1 MNYQNSLA
9 FAQEQDANDPLRKWR
24 EEFHFPQING
34 RDAYYF
40 TGNSLGLQPKRTRG
54 WVETEMKKWE
64 EYGVEGHFVPKE
76 RPWVKYHESSKE
88 SIGRIVGAKP
98 IEVCV
103 MNNLS
108 VNLHLLMVSFYRP
121 TKQRF
126 KIICEAGA
134 FPSDQYM
141 FESQIKFHGLNPEE
155 TLIEISP
162 RKGENTLRT
171 EDILASIEE
180 HAEELALV
188 LFGGLQYYTGQVFD
202 MKSITEAGHRA
213 GAFVGFDLA
222 HAVGNVILKLNEW
235 NVDFATWCSYK
246 YLNSGPGNVSGIY
259 VNEKF
264 ADDETVPRFAGW
276 WGHNEDERFLM
287 EKGFKPMPG
296 ADGWQLSNGNVISTA
311 AHLAS
316 LEIFDEVGLD
326 TLRQKSKK
334 LTGFLEF
341 IVNELSG
348 KENIFE
354 IITPADPDQRGCQLS
369 IFFHKNGKQ
378 LFDHL
383 VTQGVIGDWREPNV
397 IRIAPVPLYNSFED
411 VYQFGR
417 LLKEALALYN

>member
-1 MNYQNSLA
+1 MNYENSLA
-9 FAQEQDANDPLRKWR
+9 FAKAQDANDPLRKWR
-24 EEFHFPQING
+24 DEFHFPQINNK
-34 RDAYYF
+34 DAFYF

-54 WVETEMKKWE
+54 FVEAEMKKWE
-64 EYGVEGHFVPKE
+64 EYGVEGHFVPKD
-76 RPWVKYHESSKE
+76 RPWLKFHESSKE
-88 SIGRIVGAKP
+88 SIAKIVGAKP
-98 IEVCV
+98 VEVCV

-121 TKQRF
+121 SQERF

-141 FESQIKFHGLNPEE
+141 FETQIKFHGLEPED
-155 TLIEISP
+155 TLIEIGP
-162 RKGENTLRT
+162 REGENTLRT
-171 EDILASIEE
+171 EDIEAAIAE
-180 HAEELALV
+180 HADELALV
-188 LFGGLQYYTGQVFD
+188 FFGGLQYYTGQVFD
-202 MKSITEAGHRA
+202 MEAITKAGHAA

-222 HAVGNVILKLNEW
+222 HAAGNVRLKLHEW

-259 VNEKF
+259 VHERF
-264 ADDETVPRFAGW
+264 AHEQDIPRFAGW
-276 WGHNEDERFLM
+276 WGHDEGERFLM

-316 LEIFDEVGLD
+316 LEIFDEVGLEN
-326 TLRQKSKK
+326 LRAKSIL
-334 LTGFLEF
+334 LTGYLEF

-348 KENIFE
+348 DDKIFE
-354 IITPADPDQRGCQLS
+354 IITPADPEQRGCQLS

-378 LFDHL
+378 LFDYL
-383 VTQGVIGDWREPNV
+383 VSQGVIGDWREPNV

-411 VYQFGR
+411 VFQFGK
-417 LLKEALALYN
+417 LLQEGLALQD